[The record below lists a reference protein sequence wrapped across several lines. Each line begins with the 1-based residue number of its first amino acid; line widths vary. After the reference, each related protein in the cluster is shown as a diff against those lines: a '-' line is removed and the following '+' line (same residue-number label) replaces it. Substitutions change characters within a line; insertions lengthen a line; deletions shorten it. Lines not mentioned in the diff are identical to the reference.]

1 MSGRGLKAQSMN
13 PSLKSNGIAPEPEF
27 CFSNEEARVIRM
39 IWESLDIVKVVK
51 QQQQQQ
57 QPPQPKKDEASRASR
72 TSIDR
77 ARQPHPTKVEAK
89 PKPAQ
94 QFAFSNLHE
103 FQHKLCANILSYEA
117 GFRQSHLSMTTV
129 DSEIDL
135 EAFDAIKSTYQTES
149 MIQLLTFTIYNLSN
163 INEAWYTTI
172 TKFARINSRIWEI
185 GQFQYV
191 IIGEC
196 LIQTILEQLGRTKF
210 SCNTEIIWLQ
220 FLNQLIRLLIYRS
233 QEPQFDIPIIQ
244 NYHTTQSSKHDNDIL
259 HQLKHTKL
267 TTFND
272 THSTFM
278 RSVRSKSISS
288 FGDDGARSA
297 SSVLSLKLQDD
308 ESSSI
313 STIEQSPRPV
323 DTKRSLELSDSSN
336 DDESYDYLNSFGDYT
351 HSNSNKHKSMFRLK
365 NKKSVSLPRTGTD
378 QSSDNRL
385 SKIASRASTIDKRKE
400 DCVIS

>member
-1 MSGRGLKAQSMN
+1 MSGRVLKTQSMN
-13 PSLKSNGIAPEPEF
+13 PSLKSNGTASEPEF
-27 CFSNEEARVIRM
+27 CFSNEEAKIIRT

-51 QQQQQQ
+51 QQQQQL
-57 QPPQPKKDEASRASR
+57 QPKKDEVSRASR

-77 ARQPHPTKVEAK
+77 ARQPLAKIDSK

-117 GFRQSHLSMTTV
+117 RIHQSHVSISAA

-135 EAFDAIKSTYQTES
+135 EALHTIKSTYQTES
-149 MIQLLTFTIYNLSN
+149 MIQLLTFTIYNLTT
-163 INEAWYTTI
+163 IDEAWYTTI

-196 LIQTILEQLGRTKF
+196 IIQTILEQLGRTRF

-220 FLNQLIRLLIYRS
+220 FLNKLISLLVHRS
-233 QEPQFDIPIIQ
+233 LEPQFDIPMIQ
-244 NYHTTQSSKHDNDIL
+244 NYHTTQSSKHDNDFL

-267 TTFND
+267 TTFDD
-272 THSTFM
+272 THSTHM
-278 RSVRSKSISS
+278 RSVRSQSISS
-288 FGDDGARSA
+288 LGDDGSRSA

-313 STIEQSPRPV
+313 STIEQSPRPI
-323 DTKRSLELSDSSN
+323 DTKRSLDLSDSSN

-351 HSNSNKHKSMFRLK
+351 HSNSSKHKSMFRLK
-365 NKKSVSLPRTGTD
+365 NKKSVFLPRTGTD
-378 QSSDNRL
+378 HSSDHRL
-385 SKIASRASTIDKRKE
+385 SKITSRASTIDKRKE